1 MDMIKSQMITMTMM
15 SSMNGN
21 ANSNQSVFALLYIFI
36 ITQVIE
42 AFTRHMPAI
51 SKKIY
56 DHYVEKI
63 SKADLLKEFSIEPAK
78 NTTKTASITILVNI
92 ADHENIL
99 GQSILDYITNNV
111 NTKHISYKKQNF
123 VLNQTDIIE
132 IYDEMFIA
140 LKENK
145 TVETADKKMDVEQCV
160 ELFSYTKSMQ
170 ELRAFLNKI
179 THEYKIK
186 IQNKLGDKIYF
197 FNQHPTNAPK
207 APNGEKDYSKL
218 PNNSIFTMKEFQTN
232 RKFTNLFGPEI
243 GAVRKRVEF
252 FMKNRKWYDSKG
264 IPYTL
269 GLLLSGQAGAGKTST
284 IKCLANE
291 TRRHIINLNLN
302 NDITKTQLEN
312 LFFNE
317 MILVVNVSTG
327 QSEKYFIPLDQRV
340 YVLEDIDCQSDM
352 VMERSLKNKG
362 EETEDAPKKPDF
374 QVNIETNPGRK
385 TNEKEQP
392 LVQSAEKIDL
402 SFLLNLLDGVLENP
416 GRIVIMTSNFP
427 KLLDHALIR
436 PGRIDVIADFKKCFS
451 STLIEMIEF
460 FYDISL
466 TDDEKC
472 VIMNL
477 KEHIISPAEMG
488 KLMFENFYDYG
499 CVIVKLRELSFQEI
513 ETDKINVLT
522 QASQHVIDEISKQ
535 IENINHGLLLN
546 SDTPLQNGVTEY
558 SYETK
563 IDNEPE
569 IDITRWN
576 KIADEL
582 KIANPA
588 ASKTAIQDMTQIK
601 YDNPNANVK
610 ANNDWSPRPD
620 IPINLSKTDS
630 NAPKMDITELNKIYE
645 EIKLSDPVASNDELL
660 LMLKQKCDDKDLLLQ
675 KVYNDLKLAM
685 PDGDENKIRQMATH
699 KITDINARSNWAK
712 DNPKAHSDREEFYK
726 TSAKSK
732 SESDNISEEDL
743 TKLQYRSQYI
753 MRYHKFA
760 DENPELARTIK
771 PPELDNDLSKPAQY
785 MKPWESSSFSAY
797 QAV

>member
-1 MDMIKSQMITMTMM
+1 MR
-15 SSMNGN
+15 
-21 ANSNQSVFALLYIFI
+21 Y
-36 ITQVIE
+36 
-42 AFTRHMPAI
+42 MPGIA
-51 SKKIY
+51 KKVY
-56 DHYVEKI
+56 DHYLEKI
-63 SKADLLKEFSIEPAK
+63 SKTEILKDFSLETSK

-92 ADHENIL
+92 ADHENVI
-99 GQSILDYITNNV
+99 GQSLLDYVTNHA

-123 VLNQTDIIE
+123 VLNQSDIIE
-132 IYDEMFIA
+132 IYDDIYIS

-145 TVETADKKMDVEQCV
+145 MVETGEKLTPQVEQSV
-160 ELFSYTKSMQ
+160 ELFSYTKTMQ
-170 ELRAFLNKI
+170 ELRGFLNKI

-197 FNQHPTNAPK
+197 FNQHPMNAPQG
-207 APNGEKDYSKL
+207 PDGSKDYSKL
-218 PNNSIFTMKEFQTN
+218 QNNSIFTMKEFQTN

-317 MILVVNVSTG
+317 MIIVLNVSTG

-340 YVLEDIDCQSDM
+340 YVLEDIDCQSDL

-362 EETEDAPKKPDF
+362 AEKIETEEAPKKPDF

-385 TNEKEQP
+385 TNDKEQP

-451 STLIEMIEF
+451 STLVEMIEF

-466 TDDEKC
+466 TDDEKLD
-472 VIMNL
+472 IMAL
-477 KEHIISPAEMG
+477 REHIISPAEMG
-488 KLMFENFYDYG
+488 KLMFENFYEYG
-499 CVIVKLRELSFQEI
+499 RVIQKLQELSVQEI
-513 ETDKINVLT
+513 EQDKIYTLT
-522 QASQHVIDEISKQ
+522 QASQNVINEISKQ
-535 IENINHGLLLN
+535 IENINNGMMDCLN
-546 SDTPLQNGVTEY
+546 SAHTVPNGATDCSENLEMDTTTFYPHEKVY
-558 SYETK
+558 K
-563 IDNEPE
+563 E
-569 IDITRWN
+569 IKSAHSIAGEKSLEE
-576 KIADEL
+576 KIASR
-582 KIANPA
+582 P
-588 ASKTAIQDMTQIK
+588 
-601 YDNPNANVK
+601 
-610 ANNDWSPRPD
+610 NNDD
-620 IPINLSKTDS
+620 FYYGINARK
-630 NAPKMDITELNKIYE
+630 NAEALKQKMDITEVNKIYE
-645 EIKLSDPVASNDELL
+645 EIKLTDPLASDNELL
-660 LMLKQKCDDKDLLLQ
+660 FRLKQLCHDKDLLWQ

-685 PDGDENKIRQMATH
+685 PDCDENKIRQMATH
-699 KITDINARSNWAK
+699 KIIELDATANFAK
-712 DNPKAHSDREEFYK
+712 NHPKSHADREAFFN
-726 TSAKSK
+726 KSK
-732 SESDNISEEDL
+732 
-743 TKLQYRSQYI
+743 KLAEPV
-753 MRYHKFA
+753 A
-760 DENPELARTIK
+760 DEKREHHVSSYIGKEEIQKILQKSRDDTPKPE
-771 PPELDNDLSKPAQY
+771 EFNDIA
-785 MKPWESSSFSAY
+785 PWQSSSFSVY
-797 QAV
+797 